1 MAKKVPNIA
10 VYFVLYKIKVM
21 DYIEPAPIKDKEN
34 PLESMMER
42 FNIAAQKLGLS
53 DEVYNVLKNP
63 AKQVI
68 VSIPITRDNGKIE
81 VFEGIRVIHSNILG
95 PAKGGIRFAPDV
107 HLDEVK
113 ALAAWMTWKCAVVD
127 IPYGG
132 AKGGVRCNP
141 REMSA
146 GEIERLMRA
155 YTLAMIDVFGPD
167 KDIPA
172 PDMGTGPREMA
183 WLMDEYSK
191 VHGTTVNSVV
201 TGKPLVLGGS
211 LGRPEATG
219 RGVMI
224 SALAAMAK
232 LRINP
237 YQATCAVQGFGNV
250 GAGAAVLLE
259 ERGLKVVSV
268 SDISGAYYNDQG
280 INISEAIAYRNEN
293 GGILE
298 GFMGAEK
305 LDEASELLE
314 LEVDLLIPAA
324 VEDVITIKNV
334 DKIKAKLIVEGANG
348 PTSYNADKIIN
359 EKGIMAV
366 PDILANAGG
375 VTVSYF
381 EWVQNRSG
389 YKWTADRVNRRS
401 DRIMKAAFDHVYE
414 TSLKYGVPLRIA
426 AYIAAIDKVAKTYTY
441 RGGY

>member
-1 MAKKVPNIA
+1 MA
-10 VYFVLYKIKVM
+10 YL
-21 DYIEPAPIKDKEN
+21 EPAPIKDREN

-42 FNIAAQKLGLS
+42 FNIAAEKLGLS

-68 VSIPITRDNGKIE
+68 VSLPITMDNGKIQ

-107 HLDEVK
+107 HLDEVR

-141 REMSA
+141 REMSK
-146 GEIERLMRA
+146 GEIERLVRA
-155 YTLAMIDVFGPD
+155 YTMAMIDVFGPD

-191 VHGTTVNSVV
+191 AHGMTIPAVV

-211 LGRPEATG
+211 LGRTEATG
-219 RGVMI
+219 RGVMV
-224 SALAAMAK
+224 SALAAMQK
-232 LRINP
+232 LKINP
-237 YQATCAVQGFGNV
+237 FQATCAVQGFGNV
-250 GAGAAVLLE
+250 GSWAARLLE
-259 ERGLKVVSV
+259 ERGLKIVAI
-268 SDISGAYYNDQG
+268 SDHTGAFFNEKG
-280 INISEAIAYRNEN
+280 INVVEAIDYRDANN
-293 GGILE
+293 GTLE
-298 GFMGAEK
+298 GYTGGEK
-305 LDEASELLE
+305 MANAA
-314 LEVDLLIPAA
+314 DLLTLQVDVLVPAA
-324 VEDVITIKNV
+324 VEDVITIANA
-334 DKIKAKLIVEGANG
+334 DQIKAKLIVEGANG
-348 PTSYNADKIIN
+348 PTSAKADAILN

-381 EWVQNRSG
+381 EWVQNRLG

-401 DRIMKAAFDHVYE
+401 DRIMKDAFDTVYQA
-414 TSLKYGVPLRIA
+414 SVKYEVPMRIA
-426 AYIAAIDKVAKTYTY
+426 AYIVAIDKVAKTYTF
-441 RGGY
+441 RGGF

>member
-1 MAKKVPNIA
+1 
-10 VYFVLYKIKVM
+10 M
-21 DYIEPAPIKDKEN
+21 DYIEPASVKEIDN

-42 FNIAAQKLGLS
+42 FNIAAEKLGLS
-53 DEVYNVLKNP
+53 EEIYNVLKNP

-107 HLDEVK
+107 HLDEIR
-113 ALAAWMTWKCAVVD
+113 ALAAWMTWKCAVVN

-146 GEIERLMRA
+146 GEIERLMRG
-155 YTLAMIDVFGPD
+155 YTSAMIDVFGPD

-191 VHGTTVNSVV
+191 AHGTTVNAVV
-201 TGKPLVLGGS
+201 TGKPVVLGGS
-211 LGRPEATG
+211 LGRTEATG
-219 RGVMI
+219 RGVMVCT
-224 SALAAMAK
+224 LAAMAK
-232 LRINP
+232 LKINP
-237 YQATCAVQGFGNV
+237 FQATCAIQGFGNV
-250 GAGAAVLLE
+250 GSSAAILLE
-259 ERGLKVVSV
+259 ERGLKVVGL
-268 SDISGAYYNDQG
+268 SDISGAYHNDKG
-280 INISEAIAYRNEN
+280 INVAEAVAYRDGND
-293 GGILE
+293 GTLE
-298 GFMGAEK
+298 GFAGADKMEV
-305 LDEASELLE
+305 ASELLE
-314 LEVDLLIPAA
+314 LNVDVLIPAA
-324 VEDVITIKNV
+324 VEDVITLKNAER
-334 DKIKAKLIVEGANG
+334 IKAKLIVEGANG
-348 PTSYNADKIIN
+348 PTSFKADHLLN
-359 EKGIMAV
+359 ENGIMAV

-389 YKWTADRVNRRS
+389 YKWTAERVHRRS
-401 DRIMKAAFDHVYE
+401 DRVMKDAFDNVYQA
-414 TSLKYGVPLRIA
+414 SIKYDVPLRIA
-426 AYIAAIDKVAKTYTY
+426 AYIIAIDKVAQTYAY

>member
-1 MAKKVPNIA
+1 MA
-10 VYFVLYKIKVM
+10 
-21 DYIEPAPIKDKEN
+21 YIEPAPIKDKEN

-42 FNIAAQKLGLS
+42 FNIAAEKLGLS

-68 VSIPITRDNGKIE
+68 VSLPITMDNGKIQ

-107 HLDEVK
+107 HLDEVR

-132 AKGGVRCNP
+132 GKGGVRCNP
-141 REMSA
+141 REMSK
-146 GEIERLMRA
+146 GEIERLVRA
-155 YTLAMIDVFGPD
+155 YTMAMIDVFGPD

-191 VHGTTVNSVV
+191 AHGMTIPAVV

-211 LGRPEATG
+211 LGRTEATG
-219 RGVMI
+219 RGVMV
-224 SALAAMAK
+224 SALAAMQK
-232 LRINP
+232 LKINP
-237 YQATCAVQGFGNV
+237 FQATCAVQGFGNV
-250 GAGAAVLLE
+250 GSWAARLLE
-259 ERGLKVVSV
+259 ERGLKIVAI
-268 SDISGAYYNDQG
+268 SDHTGAFYNEKG
-280 INISEAIAYRNEN
+280 INIVEAIAHRDSNN
-293 GGILE
+293 GTLE
-298 GFMGAEK
+298 GFAGGEK
-305 LDEASELLE
+305 MENAG
-314 LEVDLLIPAA
+314 DLLTLPVDVLVPAA
-324 VEDVITIKNV
+324 VEDVITIANA
-334 DKIKAKLIVEGANG
+334 DQIKAKLIVEGANG
-348 PTSYNADKIIN
+348 PTSAKADAILN

-381 EWVQNRSG
+381 EWVQNRLG

-401 DRIMKAAFDHVYE
+401 DRIMKDAFDTVYQA
-414 TSLKYGVPLRIA
+414 SLKYKVPMRIA
-426 AYIAAIDKVAKTYTY
+426 AYIVAIDKVAQTYTF
-441 RGGY
+441 RGGF

>member
-1 MAKKVPNIA
+1 MA
-10 VYFVLYKIKVM
+10 
-21 DYIEPAPIKDKEN
+21 YIEPAPIKDREN

-42 FNIAAQKLGLS
+42 FNIAAEKLGLS

-68 VSIPITRDNGKIE
+68 VSLPITMDNGKIQ

-107 HLDEVK
+107 HLDEVR

-132 AKGGVRCNP
+132 GKGGVRCNP
-141 REMSA
+141 REMSK
-146 GEIERLMRA
+146 GEIERLVRA
-155 YTLAMIDVFGPD
+155 YTMAMIDVFGPD

-191 VHGTTVNSVV
+191 AHGMTIPAVV

-211 LGRPEATG
+211 LGRTEATG
-219 RGVMI
+219 RGVMV
-224 SALAAMAK
+224 SALAAMQK
-232 LRINP
+232 LKINP
-237 YQATCAVQGFGNV
+237 FQATCAVQGFGNV
-250 GAGAAVLLE
+250 GSWAARLLE
-259 ERGLKVVSV
+259 ERGLKVVAI
-268 SDISGAYYNDQG
+268 SDHTGAFYNEKG
-280 INISEAIAYRNEN
+280 INVVEAIAYRDSNN
-293 GGILE
+293 GTLE
-298 GFMGAEK
+298 GYAGGTKMENA
-305 LDEASELLE
+305 AELLT
-314 LEVDLLIPAA
+314 LQVDVLVPAA
-324 VEDVITIKNV
+324 VEDVITIANA
-334 DKIKAKLIVEGANG
+334 DQIKAKLIVEGANG
-348 PTSYNADKIIN
+348 PTSAKADSILN

-381 EWVQNRSG
+381 EWVQNRLG

-401 DRIMKAAFDHVYE
+401 DRIMKDAFDNVYQA
-414 TSLKYGVPLRIA
+414 SIKYNVPMRIA
-426 AYIAAIDKVAKTYTY
+426 AYIVAIDKVAQTYTY
-441 RGGY
+441 RGGF

>member
-1 MAKKVPNIA
+1 MA
-10 VYFVLYKIKVM
+10 
-21 DYIEPAPIKDKEN
+21 YIEPAPIKDREN

-42 FNIAAQKLGLS
+42 FNIAAEKLGLS

-68 VSIPITRDNGKIE
+68 VSLPITMDNGKIQ

-107 HLDEVK
+107 HLDEVR

-132 AKGGVRCNP
+132 GKGGVRCNP
-141 REMSA
+141 REMSK
-146 GEIERLMRA
+146 GEIERLVRA
-155 YTLAMIDVFGPD
+155 YTMAMIDVFGPD

-191 VHGTTVNSVV
+191 AHGMTIPAVV

-211 LGRPEATG
+211 LGRTEATG
-219 RGVMI
+219 RGVMV
-224 SALAAMAK
+224 SALAAMQK
-232 LRINP
+232 LKINP
-237 YQATCAVQGFGNV
+237 FQATCAVQGFGNV
-250 GAGAAVLLE
+250 GSWAARLLE
-259 ERGLKVVSV
+259 ERGLKIVAI
-268 SDISGAYYNDQG
+268 SDHTGAFFNEKG
-280 INISEAIAYRNEN
+280 INVVEAIAYRDSNN
-293 GGILE
+293 GTLE
-298 GFMGAEK
+298 GFAGGEK
-305 LDEASELLE
+305 LENAA
-314 LEVDLLIPAA
+314 DLLTLQVDVLVPAA
-324 VEDVITIKNV
+324 VEDVITTANA
-334 DKIKAKLIVEGANG
+334 DQIKAKLIVEGANG
-348 PTSYNADKIIN
+348 PTSAKADAILN
-359 EKGIMAV
+359 QKGIMAV

-381 EWVQNRSG
+381 EWVQNRLG

-401 DRIMKAAFDHVYE
+401 DRIMKDAFDNVYQA
-414 TSLKYGVPLRIA
+414 SIKYDVPMRIA
-426 AYIAAIDKVAKTYTY
+426 AYIVAIDKVAQTYTY

>member
-1 MAKKVPNIA
+1 MA
-10 VYFVLYKIKVM
+10 
-21 DYIEPAPIKDKEN
+21 YIEPAPIKDREN

-42 FNIAAQKLGLS
+42 FNIAAEKLGLS

-68 VSIPITRDNGKIE
+68 VSLPITMDTGKIQ

-107 HLDEVK
+107 HLDEVR

-141 REMSA
+141 REMSK
-146 GEIERLMRA
+146 GEIERLVRA
-155 YTLAMIDVFGPD
+155 YTMSMIDVFGPD

-191 VHGTTVNSVV
+191 AHGMTIPSVV

-211 LGRPEATG
+211 LGRTEATG
-219 RGVMI
+219 RGVMV
-224 SALAAMAK
+224 SALAAMQK
-232 LRINP
+232 LKINP
-237 YQATCAVQGFGNV
+237 FQATCAVQGFGNV
-250 GAGAAVLLE
+250 GSWAARLLE
-259 ERGLKVVSV
+259 ERGLKVVAI
-268 SDISGAYYNDQG
+268 SDHTGAFYNENG
-280 INISEAIAYRNEN
+280 INVLEAIAYRDGNN
-293 GGILE
+293 GTLE
-298 GFMGAEK
+298 GFAGGDKMEDAG
-305 LDEASELLE
+305 
-314 LEVDLLIPAA
+314 DLLTLKIDVLVPAA
-324 VEDVITIKNV
+324 VEDVITIANA
-334 DKIKAKLIVEGANG
+334 DQINAKLIVEGANG
-348 PTSYNADKIIN
+348 PTSAKADAILN

-381 EWVQNRSG
+381 EWVQNRLG

-401 DRIMKAAFDHVYE
+401 DRIMKDAFDNVYQA
-414 TSLKYGVPLRIA
+414 SIKYNVPMRIA
-426 AYIAAIDKVAKTYTY
+426 AYIVAIDKVAQTYTY
-441 RGGY
+441 RGGF

>member
-1 MAKKVPNIA
+1 MA
-10 VYFVLYKIKVM
+10 
-21 DYIEPAPIKDKEN
+21 YIEPAPIMDREN

-42 FNIAAQKLGLS
+42 FNLAAEKLGLS

-68 VSIPITRDNGKIE
+68 VSLPITMDSGKIQ

-107 HLDEVK
+107 HLDEVR

-132 AKGGVRCNP
+132 GKGGVRCNP
-141 REMSA
+141 REMSK
-146 GEIERLMRA
+146 GEIERLVRA
-155 YTLAMIDVFGPD
+155 YTMAMIDVFGPD

-191 VHGTTVNSVV
+191 AHGMTIPAVV

-211 LGRPEATG
+211 LGRTEATG
-219 RGVMI
+219 RGVMV
-224 SALAAMAK
+224 STLAAMQK
-232 LRINP
+232 LKINP
-237 YQATCAVQGFGNV
+237 FQATCAVQGFGNV
-250 GAGAAVLLE
+250 GSWAALLLE
-259 ERGLKVVSV
+259 ERGLKIVAI
-268 SDISGAYYNDQG
+268 SDHTGAFYNEKG
-280 INISEAIAYRNEN
+280 INISEAIAYRDSNN
-293 GGILE
+293 GTLE
-298 GFMGAEK
+298 GFKGGDVMQQAG
-305 LDEASELLE
+305 
-314 LEVDLLIPAA
+314 DLLTLQVDVLVPAA
-324 VEDVITIKNV
+324 VEDVITISNA
-334 DKIKAKLIVEGANG
+334 DHIKAKLIVEGANG
-348 PTSYNADKIIN
+348 PTSAKADAVLN

-381 EWVQNRSG
+381 EWVQNRLG

-401 DRIMKAAFDHVYE
+401 DRIMKDAFDTVYQA
-414 TSLKYGVPLRIA
+414 SVKYKVPLRIA
-426 AYIAAIDKVAKTYTY
+426 AYIVAIDKVAKTYTF
-441 RGGY
+441 RGGF